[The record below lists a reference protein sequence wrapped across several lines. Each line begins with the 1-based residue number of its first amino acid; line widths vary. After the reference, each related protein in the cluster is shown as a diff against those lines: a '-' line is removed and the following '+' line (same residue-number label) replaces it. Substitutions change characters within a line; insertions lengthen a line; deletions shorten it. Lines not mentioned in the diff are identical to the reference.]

1 MVTAWVL
8 GAAAAL
14 LLGLFILGI
23 IMVFSA
29 FGRNIIAEE
38 ISLEALP
45 AEFDGFRILFITDIH
60 RRRLPEALLA
70 PLAGKIDAVF
80 LGGDMTEKGN
90 PLSRLADNM
99 KLVSSLAPVYAV
111 HGNHD
116 YKAKTNLADNVIRAS
131 GARLLINENVFIEH
145 NGQKLVLTGV
155 DFPRQGG
162 KKGYAPL
169 PAVPSRQTQLCRIIL
184 VHDPLWLTSQ
194 DTVPCDLILAGH
206 THGGQVV
213 LPFGLQMHAD
223 PFYRRYNAGKFSI
236 PRKDGSGEEA
246 RLLISRGF
254 GTAHLPL
261 RWRSPAEIH
270 VLTLRRGEDSGRG
283 GA

>member
-1 MVTAWVL
+1 MVAAWII

-14 LLGLFILGI
+14 LLGLGI
-23 IMVFSA
+23 IGAIMVFSA

-38 ISLEALP
+38 IFLAGLP
-45 AEFDGFRILFITDIH
+45 PEFDGYRILFITDIH

-70 PLAGKIDAVF
+70 PLAGKVEAVF
-80 LGGDMTEKGN
+80 LGGDITEKGN
-90 PLSRLADNM
+90 PLTRLADNM
-99 KLVSSLAPVYAV
+99 KLAASLAPVYAV

-116 YKAKTNLADNVIRAS
+116 YKAKTNLADNIIRAS
-131 GARLLINENVFIEH
+131 GARLLMDENVLIEH
-145 NGQKLVLTGV
+145 QGGKLLLTGV

-169 PAVPSRQTQLCRIIL
+169 PAVPSREAAYFRIIL
-184 VHDPLWLTSQ
+184 VHDPLWLSSQ
-194 DTVPCDLILAGH
+194 DSVPADLILAGH

-223 PFYRRYNAGKFSI
+223 PFYRTYNAGKFSI
-236 PRKDGSGEEA
+236 PRKDGSGA
-246 RLLISRGF
+246 QAKLLISRGF

-270 VLTLRRGEDSGRG
+270 VLTLRQGEDRG
-283 GA
+283 KA